1 MKTDTMKQE
10 KSYEMNS
17 IFIGYT
23 HLSTFKGADLIIMEN
38 NIKSSTMERIN
49 KVNKLKKY
57 LLATFPE
64 GKFSANTYSFNNEI
78 GVKGQITPYMEILIK
93 EGFIK
98 KVKNAKKG
106 KNYQPAEYEII
117 SCMPN
122 DDIKSNIEKDEEIHS
137 KVDVNDF
144 IEKNF
149 NNVPM
154 RLYRTEKGYVVPISN
169 IVIALNVD
177 RQLIHQLISKNKE
190 IFKEFVVNVTLTA
203 SKSGD
208 NTCLTRDGVIGL
220 LMKISYNRL
229 TPDKKKLVLEFQK
242 WAIEKLGQLISTG
255 EVKISSQEQ
264 HSIKTNVANTI
275 GVSEEDI
282 EKLLVDIRNSLDDNI
297 KKVKSLFD
305 GKNEEILLA
314 KSERDIANE
323 REKQVLAKVSQMV
336 DQRFQIMLDKMA

>member
-1 MKTDTMKQE
+1 
-10 KSYEMNS
+10 
-17 IFIGYT
+17 
-23 HLSTFKGADLIIMEN
+23 MEN

-98 KVKNAKKG
+98 KVKNAIKG

-117 SCMPN
+117 GN
-122 DDIKSNIEKDEEIHS
+122 DETNSINSIINTKENIKIENEDNQINIDINNYIEDK
-137 KVDVNDF
+137 
-144 IEKNF
+144 F
-149 NNVPM
+149 NNIPIK
-154 RLYRTEKGYVVPISN
+154 LYKTEKGYVVPISN

-177 RQLIHQLISKNKE
+177 RQLIHQLISKNEE
-190 IFKEFVVNVTLTA
+190 IFQNFVVNVTLTT
-203 SKSGD
+203 SKSGE

-242 WAIEKLGQLISTG
+242 WAIEKLGQLMSTG
-255 EVKISSQEQ
+255 EVKILNQEQ
-264 HSIKTNVANTI
+264 NNVKINVAHTVGI
-275 GVSEEDI
+275 SEEDI
-282 EKLLVDIRNSLDDNI
+282 EKMFADIQNTIDN
-297 KKVKSLFD
+297 KLKEVKSLIET
-305 GKNEEILLA
+305 KNEEILLA
-314 KSERDIANE
+314 KSERDVAIE
-323 REKQVLAKVSQMV
+323 REKQVLAKVSDMV
-336 DQRFQIMLDKMA
+336 DKRFEIMLQKMA

>member
-1 MKTDTMKQE
+1 
-10 KSYEMNS
+10 
-17 IFIGYT
+17 
-23 HLSTFKGADLIIMEN
+23 MEN

-117 SCMPN
+117 SYIS
-122 DDIKSNIEKDEEIHS
+122 DDYIKSNIEKNEEIHS
-137 KVDVNDF
+137 KVNVNNF

-149 NNVPM
+149 NGIPM
-154 RLYRTEKGYVVPISN
+154 RLYKTEKGYVIPITD
-169 IVIALNVD
+169 IVNALD
-177 RQLIHQLISKNKE
+177 TSRQHLHKLLKENEELFNNWVVNLTLTTDSAKNK
-190 IFKEFVVNVTLTA
+190 
-203 SKSGD
+203 
-208 NTCLTRDGVIGL
+208 CLTRDGVIGL

-255 EVKISSQEQ
+255 EVKISNQEQ
-264 HSIKTNVANTI
+264 HNIKTNVANTI
-275 GVSEEDI
+275 GVSDEDI
-282 EKLLVDIRNSLDDNI
+282 EKLLANIRNSLDDNI
-297 KKVKSLFD
+297 KKVKSLFES
-305 GKNEEILLA
+305 KNEEILLV

>member
-1 MKTDTMKQE
+1 
-10 KSYEMNS
+10 
-17 IFIGYT
+17 
-23 HLSTFKGADLIIMEN
+23 MEN

-78 GVKGQITPYMEILIK
+78 GVKGQITPYMDILIK

-98 KVKNAKKG
+98 KVKNAIKG

-117 SCMPN
+117 SYMSN
-122 DDIKSNIEKDEEIHS
+122 DDIKSNIEKNEEIHS

-149 NNVPM
+149 NGIPM
-154 RLYRTEKGYVVPISN
+154 RLYKTEKGYVIPITD
-169 IVIALNVD
+169 IVNALD
-177 RQLIHQLISKNKE
+177 TSRQHLHKLLKENEELFNNWVVNLTLTTDSAKNK
-190 IFKEFVVNVTLTA
+190 
-203 SKSGD
+203 
-208 NTCLTRDGVIGL
+208 CLTRDGVIGL

-229 TPDKKKLVLEFQK
+229 SPDKKKLVLEFQK
-242 WAIEKLGQLISTG
+242 WAIEKLGQLISIG
-255 EVKISSQEQ
+255 EVKISNQEQ
-264 HSIKTNVANTI
+264 NNIKINVANTI
-275 GVSEEDI
+275 GASDEDI
-282 EKLLVDIRNSLDDNI
+282 EKLLADIRNSLDDNI

-314 KSERDIANE
+314 KSERDMANE

>member
-1 MKTDTMKQE
+1 
-10 KSYEMNS
+10 
-17 IFIGYT
+17 
-23 HLSTFKGADLIIMEN
+23 MEN

-149 NNVPM
+149 NGIPM
-154 RLYRTEKGYVVPISN
+154 RLYKTEKGYVIPITD
-169 IVIALNVD
+169 IVNALD
-177 RQLIHQLISKNKE
+177 TSRQHLHKLLKENEELFNNWVVNLTLTTDSAKNK
-190 IFKEFVVNVTLTA
+190 
-203 SKSGD
+203 
-208 NTCLTRDGVIGL
+208 CLTRDGVIGL

-255 EVKISSQEQ
+255 EVKISNQEQ
-264 HSIKTNVANTI
+264 HNIKTNVANTI
-275 GVSEEDI
+275 GVSDEDI
-282 EKLLVDIRNSLDDNI
+282 EKMLTDIRNSLDDNI
-297 KKVKSLFD
+297 KKVKSLFES
-305 GKNEEILLA
+305 KNEEILLV

>member
-1 MKTDTMKQE
+1 
-10 KSYEMNS
+10 
-17 IFIGYT
+17 
-23 HLSTFKGADLIIMEN
+23 MEN

-98 KVKNAKKG
+98 KVKNAIKG

-117 SCMPN
+117 SYIS
-122 DDIKSNIEKDEEIHS
+122 DDYIKSNIEKNEEIHS
-137 KVDVNDF
+137 KVNVNNF

-149 NNVPM
+149 NGIPM
-154 RLYRTEKGYVVPISN
+154 RLYKTEKGYVIPITD
-169 IVIALNVD
+169 IVNALD
-177 RQLIHQLISKNKE
+177 TSRQHLHKLLKENEELFNNWVVNLTLTTDSAKNK
-190 IFKEFVVNVTLTA
+190 
-203 SKSGD
+203 
-208 NTCLTRDGVIGL
+208 CLTRDGVIGL

-255 EVKISSQEQ
+255 EVKISNQEQ
-264 HSIKTNVANTI
+264 HNIKTNVANTI
-275 GVSEEDI
+275 GVSDEDI
-282 EKLLVDIRNSLDDNI
+282 EKLLANIRNSLDDNI
-297 KKVKSLFD
+297 KKVKSLFES
-305 GKNEEILLA
+305 KNEEILLV

>member
-1 MKTDTMKQE
+1 
-10 KSYEMNS
+10 
-17 IFIGYT
+17 
-23 HLSTFKGADLIIMEN
+23 MEN

-78 GVKGQITPYMEILIK
+78 GVKGQITPYMDILIK

-122 DDIKSNIEKDEEIHS
+122 DDVKSNIEKDEEIHS

-149 NNVPM
+149 NGIPM
-154 RLYRTEKGYVVPISN
+154 RLYKTEKGYVIPITD
-169 IVIALNVD
+169 IVNALD
-177 RQLIHQLISKNKE
+177 TSRQHLHKLLKENEELFNNWVVNLTLTTDSAKNK
-190 IFKEFVVNVTLTA
+190 
-203 SKSGD
+203 
-208 NTCLTRDGVIGL
+208 CLTRDGVIGL

-255 EVKISSQEQ
+255 EVKISNQEQ
-264 HSIKTNVANTI
+264 HNIKTNVANTI
-275 GVSEEDI
+275 GVSDEDI
-282 EKLLVDIRNSLDDNI
+282 EKLLADIRNSLDDNI
-297 KKVKSLFD
+297 KKVKLLFD

>member
-1 MKTDTMKQE
+1 
-10 KSYEMNS
+10 
-17 IFIGYT
+17 
-23 HLSTFKGADLIIMEN
+23 MEN
-38 NIKSSTMERIN
+38 NIKSSTMEKNN

-122 DDIKSNIEKDEEIHS
+122 DDVKSNIEKDEEIHS

-149 NNVPM
+149 NGIPM
-154 RLYRTEKGYVVPISN
+154 RLYKTEKGYVIPITD
-169 IVIALNVD
+169 IVNALD
-177 RQLIHQLISKNKE
+177 TSRQHLHKLLKENEELFNNWVVNLTLTTDSAKNK
-190 IFKEFVVNVTLTA
+190 
-203 SKSGD
+203 
-208 NTCLTRDGVIGL
+208 CLTRDGVIGL

-255 EVKISSQEQ
+255 EVKISNQEQ
-264 HSIKTNVANTI
+264 HNIKTNVANTI
-275 GVSEEDI
+275 GISDEDI
-282 EKLLVDIRNSLDDNI
+282 EKLLADIRNSLDDNI

-305 GKNEEILLA
+305 SKNEEILLV

>member
-1 MKTDTMKQE
+1 
-10 KSYEMNS
+10 
-17 IFIGYT
+17 
-23 HLSTFKGADLIIMEN
+23 MEN

-49 KVNKLKKY
+49 KVNRLKKY
-57 LLATFPE
+57 LLVTFPK

-78 GVKGQITPYMEILIK
+78 GVKGQITPYMDILIK

-98 KVKNAKKG
+98 KVKNAIKG

-117 SCMPN
+117 SYMSN
-122 DDIKSNIEKDEEIHS
+122 DDIKSNIEKNEEIHS

-149 NNVPM
+149 NGIPM
-154 RLYRTEKGYVVPISN
+154 RLYKTEKGYVIPITD
-169 IVIALNVD
+169 IVNALD
-177 RQLIHQLISKNKE
+177 TSRQHLHKLLKENEELFNNWVVNLTLTTDSAKNK
-190 IFKEFVVNVTLTA
+190 
-203 SKSGD
+203 
-208 NTCLTRDGVIGL
+208 CLTRDGIIGL

-242 WAIEKLGQLISTG
+242 WAIEKLGLLMSTG

-264 HSIKTNVANTI
+264 HNIKTNVANTI
-275 GVSEEDI
+275 GVSDEDI
-282 EKLLVDIRNSLDDNI
+282 EKLLTNIRNSLDDNI

-305 GKNEEILLA
+305 SKNEEILLA

-336 DQRFQIMLDKMA
+336 DQRFQIMMDKMA

>member
-1 MKTDTMKQE
+1 
-10 KSYEMNS
+10 
-17 IFIGYT
+17 
-23 HLSTFKGADLIIMEN
+23 MEN

-78 GVKGQITPYMEILIK
+78 GVKGQITPYMDILIK

-137 KVDVNDF
+137 KIDVDDF
-144 IEKNF
+144 IENNF
-149 NNVPM
+149 NGMPI
-154 RLYRTEKGYVVPISN
+154 RLYQTEKGYVIPINDIAKGLSMDDAN
-169 IVIALNVD
+169 IRIILN
-177 RQLIHQLISKNKE
+177 RNTEL
-190 IFKEFVVNVTLTA
+190 FKSYVSYVTLLT
-203 SKSGD
+203 SKSGK
-208 NTCLTRDGVIGL
+208 NICLTRDGVIGL

-229 TPDKKKLVLEFQK
+229 SPDKKKLVLEFQK
-242 WAIEKLGQLISTG
+242 WAIEKLGQLMSNG
-255 EVKISSQEQ
+255 EIKISNQEQ
-264 HSIKTNVANTI
+264 NNIKTNVANTI
-275 GVSEEDI
+275 GVSDEDI
-282 EKLLVDIRNSLDDNI
+282 EKMLTDIRNSLDDNI
-297 KKVKSLFD
+297 KKVKSLFES
-305 GKNEEILLA
+305 KNEEILLV